1 MSHMSRRN
9 SVLHGAHENQAA
21 KWVLLLLSCVAV
33 LSFPCSAF
41 AATPPTVYVSG
52 SDNTGDYIC
61 DGNADQVE
69 INQALKFVSESSD
82 YTTVHL
88 RGPFTY
94 VISDSVLIGGKTILE
109 GDSNAILKLAD
120 NCRWPKNKAM
130 IQELTSPSSDIE
142 IRGFHINGNKVGNPG
157 IRPGAYYHNLI
168 TLRGC
173 RNVDVHD
180 MYLEGSYNDVLK
192 VSGGKNIEF
201 YNCILHDNGHDGLYA
216 IKCSNVSA
224 HNNVIGIKC
233 NAGLRF
239 DSCTNCRAYA
249 NRIFSEAG
257 GGAGIQVQS
266 DGAQVTGI
274 EFYGNKIYKTATFGF
289 WVFARGNLPESS
301 GTRVRIYDN
310 EIVGVRG
317 SAIKVTDF
325 PDVLVENNRISQSG
339 DIDVSMP
346 TGTAGSSASSE
357 TEASSKSASPSMTS
371 DSACSSSSSCSS
383 TKSASSSSC
392 SSKKSACPSK
402 TSSRSS
408 SCSSKKS
415 SCSSSCQKKSSCSS
429 KKSSCSSDSTGS
441 SDPSE
446 SDESSGSSEASNSSD
461 EGSKTIGASDSS
473 ISSSNGAMESSGN
486 VVNVSNTAELFQAVA
501 NAAKNSGTTVHLK
514 GPYTYFLTDSLYLPT
529 NTTIEGESGVIVKLA
544 KGLPQWGARKAGI
557 AQQKAMFM
565 IKGNSA
571 RNVTIRNLT
580 IDGSQSD
587 YYPHITLGWGIFNMA
602 TIIGCNG
609 LTITNVTWKNGCND
623 AMLLSHCSNVLIDKI
638 TVNKC
643 GHDGV
648 YCWHVDNV
656 TVSNSKFINR
666 TNSSTRFDY
675 VTNGKFFNNDC
686 TTSGGGYAGLEL
698 EDTVTNIDVYGNY
711 FHHLAGPAIAHVHTK
726 ETNVRIHDNRME

>member
-1 MSHMSRRN
+1 MNQVSRRH
-9 SVLHGAHENQAA
+9 SVLHDAHGNQAG
-21 KWVLLLLSCVAV
+21 KWALLLIFCIGV
-33 LSFPCSAF
+33 LSFPFSAF
-41 AATPPTVYVSG
+41 AATPPIVYVSG
-52 SDNTGDYIC
+52 SGGTGDYIC

-69 INQALKFVSESSD
+69 INQALKFVSNNSD

-88 RGPFTY
+88 KGPFTY

-109 GDSNAILKLAD
+109 GDSNAILMLAGS
-120 NCRWPKNKAM
+120 CGWPKNKAM

-142 IRGFHINGNKVGNPG
+142 IRGFHINGNKAGNPG

-173 RNVDVHD
+173 TNVDVHG

-233 NAGLRF
+233 NSGLRF

-289 WVFARGNLPESS
+289 WVFARGSLPEVS
-301 GTRVRIYDN
+301 GTRVHIYDN

-325 PDVLVENNRISQSG
+325 PGVLVENNNITQSG

-346 TGTAGSSASSE
+346 TGSADSTESSE
-357 TEASSKSASPSMTS
+357 AENSSVSSNPSVTS

-383 TKSASSSSC
+383 KKPSCSSSC
-392 SSKKSACPSK
+392 SSKK
-402 TSSRSS
+402 TS
-408 SCSSKKS
+408 CAS
-415 SCSSSCQKKSSCSS
+415 SCSSSNSSRSSDCSKKSSCSS
-429 KKSSCSSDSTGS
+429 KKSSCSSPCSSKKSSCSSESIES
-441 SDPSE
+441 SDS
-446 SDESSGSSEASNSSD
+446 SDSSDSSE
-461 EGSKTIGASDSS
+461 TVGASDSS
-473 ISSSNGAMESSGN
+473 ISGGNGATEPSGT
-486 VVNVSNTAELFQAVA
+486 VVSVSNTDELFRAVA
-501 NAAKNSGTTVHLK
+501 NAAKNPGTTVHLE
-514 GPYTYFLTDSLYLPT
+514 GPYTYFLTDSLYLSS
-529 NTTIEGESGVIVKLA
+529 NTTIEGESGVVVKLA

-565 IKGNSA
+565 IKGNAA

-580 IDGSQSD
+580 VDGSQSD

-623 AMLLSHCSNVLIDKI
+623 AMLLSHCSNVFIDKI

-686 TTSGGGYAGLEL
+686 STSGGGYAGLEL

-711 FHHLAGPAIAHVHTK
+711 FHDLAGPAIAHVHTK